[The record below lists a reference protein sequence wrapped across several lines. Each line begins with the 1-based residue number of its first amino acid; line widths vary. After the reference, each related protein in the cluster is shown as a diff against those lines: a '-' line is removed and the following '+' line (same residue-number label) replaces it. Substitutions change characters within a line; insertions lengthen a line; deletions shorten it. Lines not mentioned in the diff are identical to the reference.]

1 MKKELLVIG
10 AGNIGRGVIG
20 GLFFESGYHLYI
32 YDIMEERMKQ
42 LKEQGTYL
50 IERVGANNKRRV
62 LVDDFDVLDCSDTV
76 DLIEHMKKVD
86 LIACCV
92 YEGAFQSICQN
103 LKEAIEYRTEQEAAP
118 LNILLCVNALGAPDY
133 FETELAKLLQNKPLS

>member
-20 GLFFESGYHLYI
+20 GLFLNLVTICGI

-50 IERVGANNKRRV
+50 IERVGV
-62 LVDDFDVLDCSDTV
+62 
-76 DLIEHMKKVD
+76 
-86 LIACCV
+86 
-92 YEGAFQSICQN
+92 
-103 LKEAIEYRTEQEAAP
+103 EQ
-118 LNILLCVNALGAPDY
+118 
-133 FETELAKLLQNKPLS
+133 

>member
-50 IERVGANNKRRV
+50 IERVGANNAIFNIPGMTVSNVVCNTMPPFFTFPIVIGV
-62 LVDDFDVLDCSDTV
+62 LMFTV
-76 DLIEHMKKVD
+76 
-86 LIACCV
+86 
-92 YEGAFQSICQN
+92 
-103 LKEAIEYRTEQEAAP
+103 
-118 LNILLCVNALGAPDY
+118 
-133 FETELAKLLQNKPLS
+133 

>member
-50 IERVGANNKRRV
+50 IEV
-62 LVDDFDVLDCSDTV
+62 
-76 DLIEHMKKVD
+76 
-86 LIACCV
+86 
-92 YEGAFQSICQN
+92 
-103 LKEAIEYRTEQEAAP
+103 RTINEEF
-118 LNILLCVNALGAPDY
+118 LSTILM
-133 FETELAKLLQNKPLS
+133 F

>member
-42 LKEQGTYL
+42 LKEFLST
-50 IERVGANNKRRV
+50 
-62 LVDDFDVLDCSDTV
+62 
-76 DLIEHMKKVD
+76 
-86 LIACCV
+86 
-92 YEGAFQSICQN
+92 
-103 LKEAIEYRTEQEAAP
+103 
-118 LNILLCVNALGAPDY
+118 ILM
-133 FETELAKLLQNKPLS
+133 F

>member
-1 MKKELLVIG
+1 MIG

-76 DLIEHMKKVD
+76 DLIEH
-86 LIACCV
+86 
-92 YEGAFQSICQN
+92 
-103 LKEAIEYRTEQEAAP
+103 IEKSRFDC
-118 LNILLCVNALGAPDY
+118 LLRIRRCFSKY
-133 FETELAKLLQNKPLS
+133 LSKFKGSY

>member
-42 LKEQGTYL
+42 LKEQCPHQTELLAEKYKRSL
-50 IERVGANNKRRV
+50 IHVDPDI
-62 LVDDFDVLDCSDTV
+62 LVCSHSV
-76 DLIEHMKKVD
+76 DMIRHMKNVAS
-86 LIACCV
+86 IAC
-92 YEGAFQSICQN
+92 
-103 LKEAIEYRTEQEAAP
+103 
-118 LNILLCVNALGAPDY
+118 
-133 FETELAKLLQNKPLS
+133 

>member
-42 LKEQGTYL
+42 L
-50 IERVGANNKRRV
+50 ERTRH
-62 LVDDFDVLDCSDTV
+62 LFD
-76 DLIEHMKKVD
+76 
-86 LIACCV
+86 
-92 YEGAFQSICQN
+92 
-103 LKEAIEYRTEQEAAP
+103 
-118 LNILLCVNALGAPDY
+118 
-133 FETELAKLLQNKPLS
+133 

>member
-42 LKEQGTYL
+42 LKEQGTIGL
-50 IERVGANNKRRV
+50 NGR
-62 LVDDFDVLDCSDTV
+62 C
-76 DLIEHMKKVD
+76 
-86 LIACCV
+86 
-92 YEGAFQSICQN
+92 
-103 LKEAIEYRTEQEAAP
+103 EQ
-118 LNILLCVNALGAPDY
+118 
-133 FETELAKLLQNKPLS
+133 